1 MKQLII
7 IKLLVLLIKKREKK
21 LSRPS
26 GLNRQPMVYDTI
38 ALPVELGRQILL
50 IGLERVSG
58 IEPPTIAWEANV
70 LPLYYTRVN
79 FS

>member
-7 IKLLVLLIKKREKK
+7 IKLLVLLIKIKREI

-38 ALPVELGRQILL
+38 ALPVELGRQYMI
-50 IGLERVSG
+50 I
-58 IEPPTIAWEANV
+58 I
-70 LPLYYTRVN
+70 Y
-79 FS
+79 